1 MNGMKITDNPAKDLW
16 NTETRQLPFDR
27 AVDFRWQDAL
37 IIEDLRRI
45 YPERRFVAVGHL
57 DKRLH
62 VLCFT
67 PAEGGI
73 RVISF
78 RKANHREARKYDKPI
93 TID

>member
-1 MNGMKITDNPAKDLW
+1 MKITYAPAKDLW

-27 AVDFRWQDAL
+27 AADFQWQDAL
-37 IIEDLRRI
+37 IMEDLRRP
-45 YPERRFVAVGHL
+45 YPERRFVAVGYL
-57 DKRLH
+57 DQRLH

-73 RVISF
+73 RVIRF
-78 RKANHREARKYDKPI
+78 RKANRRKARQYDNPI